1 MAVTLS
7 IVIPV
12 YRSEPTIHKLVEQ
25 LNNWR
30 KTIDYE
36 IELIFVNDFSP
47 DNSERILTKLLEHEK
62 LPCKCISLAKNYGQ
76 HTATAIGFMHCNGD
90 YIATM
95 DDDLQHSPED
105 IDTLLKYLIQS
116 ESDLVYGNFEIKKH
130 HLLRNTGTRLL
141 QWVLS
146 KEGRNFSMVTS
157 LRVMKKQVLQL
168 LPKEPQRVFFLDDVL
183 LLSSGRVN
191 SVAVNHYKRAN
202 GKSTYSWFKLFNLA
216 LSILLLHSSFPLRL
230 ISRIGLLISSIFFCI
245 GSYYLY
251 KKWMYDAVLGYTS
264 IIVSIFFSTGLI
276 LFSLGI
282 IGEYIRRIW
291 EHIQRLDRVVIERK
305 WENGE

>member
-76 HTATAIGFMHCNGD
+76 HTATTIGFMHCNGD

-116 ESDLVYGNFEIKKH
+116 ESDLVYGNFELKKH
-130 HLLRNTGTRLL
+130 HLLRNAGTRLL